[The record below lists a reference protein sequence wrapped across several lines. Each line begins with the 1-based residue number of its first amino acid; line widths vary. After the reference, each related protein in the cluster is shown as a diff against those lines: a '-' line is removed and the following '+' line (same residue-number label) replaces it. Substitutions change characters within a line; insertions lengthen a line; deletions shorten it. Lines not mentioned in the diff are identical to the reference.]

1 MDDNRSLF
9 GLDDKNSWFGL
20 DDKKYK
26 SKDHLGSAWSLFSRA
41 GGPPL

>member
-1 MDDNRSLF
+1 MDDKSSLLGLDDTNSLF
-9 GLDDKNSWFGL
+9 GLDDK
-20 DDKKYK
+20 KCK

>member
-1 MDDNRSLF
+1 MDDKSSLLGLDDTNSLF
-9 GLDDKNSWFGL
+9 GLYN
-20 DDKKYK
+20 KKYK